1 MLKFFKDQSIRRKS
15 EPRGLSDYFLIWK
28 YTLCNL
34 TTTVWKYMTD
44 PVQNLQLRNEGLDLA
59 HVVGVLLPR
68 GTERVLVQ
76 EQLRDVLTPLQDTLQ
91 QQQYITMFV
100 F

>member
-1 MLKFFKDQSIRRKS
+1 
-15 EPRGLSDYFLIWK
+15 
-28 YTLCNL
+28 
-34 TTTVWKYMTD
+34 MTD

-91 QQQYITMFV
+91 QQQYITMFSNCTHTGTQYSV
-100 F
+100 QPQAAFTVTP